1 MSPYLPARGASFG
14 GSVLV
19 AGAILWYKSG
29 QRRSQVTVPIIA
41 IVGRP
46 NVGKSTLFNR
56 LLGGRRAIVENTPGV
71 TRDRLYGEYDWRG
84 RRFVLVDTGGFEPH
98 GTGIMA
104 LVRAQAEQAVAEA
117 DVILLMVDAK
127 EGLTPADTEVAA
139 LLRKTAPRPI
149 LLVVNKVDAAA
160 QEVLAAEF
168 HRLGFPAL
176 FPVSAE
182 QGQGI
187 GELLDAVAS
196 QVPGAESPP
205 TETGAVTVAV
215 IGRPNVGKSSL
226 VNRILGA
233 ERVLVSAEPGT
244 TRDAVDTRFSYQ
256 GKEYILVDTAGIR
269 AKGRI
274 GRTVER
280 YSVSRALAAV
290 RRADVALILV
300 DAVEGV
306 TVQDTKIGGEA
317 HEAGCASIL
326 VVNKWDCRQ
335 GERDAAEEHRVAL
348 QEKFKYL
355 AYAPITFV
363 SARTGLRVMS
373 LFRLIDAVAAE
384 RERRIATAEL
394 NAVIHEAVARR
405 PPPAERGRP
414 VHIRYVT
421 QVGIKPPAFL
431 CFATAMDLH
440 FSYLRYLENCLRRA
454 FGFRGTPIRVV
465 IRGRR

>member
-1 MSPYLPARGASFG
+1 MS
-14 GSVLV
+14 
-19 AGAILWYKSG
+19 
-29 QRRSQVTVPIIA
+29 VPIIA

-56 LLGGRRAIVENTPGV
+56 LLRGRKAIVDDTPGV
-71 TRDRLYGEYDWRG
+71 TRDRLYGEFDWRG
-84 RRFVLVDTGGFEPH
+84 RRFILVDTGGFEADPI
-98 GTGIMA
+98 GIMA
-104 LVRAQAEQAVAEA
+104 QVRAQAEQAVAEA
-117 DVILLMVDAK
+117 DVILLLVDAK
-127 EGLTPADTEVAA
+127 DGLTPADAEVAG
-139 LLRKTAPRPI
+139 LLRKAARRPI
-149 LLVVNKVDAAA
+149 LLVANKVDAAG
-160 QEVLAAEF
+160 QETLAAEF
-168 HRLGFPAL
+168 HRLGFEPV

-196 QVPGAESPP
+196 QVPVRRSPDSFGEAEAPP
-205 TETGAVTVAV
+205 QEPGAVTVAV

-233 ERVLVSAEPGT
+233 DRVLVSPEPGT
-244 TRDAVDTRFSYQ
+244 TRDAVDTRFSYR
-256 GKEYILVDTAGIR
+256 GHDYILVDTAGIR

-274 GRTVER
+274 GRSVER

-290 RRADVALILV
+290 RRADVALILL

-326 VVNKWDCRQ
+326 VVNKWDLRA
-335 GERDAAEEHRVAL
+335 GERDVDAEYRLAL

-363 SARTGLRVMS
+363 SALTGQRVMP

-384 RERRIATAEL
+384 RERRIPTPEL
-394 NAVIHEAVARR
+394 NAVIQEAVTRR
-405 PPPAERGRP
+405 PAPAERGRP
-414 VHIRYVT
+414 VRIRYAT
-421 QVGIKPPAFL
+421 QVGVKPPTFL
-431 CFATAMDLH
+431 CFATAGSRLH
-440 FSYLRYLENCLRRA
+440 FSYLRYLENCLRDA
-454 FGFRGTPIRVV
+454 YGFRGTPIRLVV
-465 IRGRR
+465 RGRG